1 MSFERIPAEL
11 RAFPQWVAWRYVDR
25 GGPKPSK
32 LPFSPRT
39 GQVASVTD
47 ATTWA
52 TFNESVAALYNGG
65 FDGIGFVFTD
75 ADPFTGIDLDD
86 CHGDAEAKAVQDR
99 IFDAFPSYDELSHS
113 GNGLHIIVKGR
124 VRGSRRGFVEV
135 YSTERFFTMTGNV
148 YRDAPIVEG
157 GAALD
162 TLMAQMARDKPSSF
176 DASPLYHAATETD
189 EAVFSRATAATNGD
203 KFKRLWN
210 GNGSDLVGDTSG
222 SAIDQAL
229 VNMLAFWTKDPAQ
242 IERMWLASP
251 QGQRDKTQQRAD
263 YRRSTIERAFDRTV
277 ATMDFSHLFK
287 APSPDELP
295 VVMASALH
303 GKPITPR
310 QWHVAEIIPARTV
323 TLFGGDGGTGKSLAA
338 LQLAVGTV
346 LGRAWFG
353 VAIQQPGGALFLTA
367 EDDLDEV
374 HRRLADI
381 ANAEHV
387 PLSAFDRLA
396 VSSLAGLDAL
406 MAAPG
411 PGGRVLVPTGVYA
424 AVRAYV
430 EAQRPALI
438 VLDTLADLFG
448 GDEVNRAQVRQ
459 FVAMLRAIAID
470 FGTTVVLL
478 AHPSVNGMSNG
489 SGLSGSTAWN
499 NSVRSRLYMK
509 RDDQSDLRTI
519 EVMKA
524 NYGAVGQQ
532 IRVKWERGVFVLL
545 GNVASAS
552 EHRQAANHSIDEL
565 FLELLADFEAKGT
578 LLSPQHQSPTRYA
591 PRLMAKHPK
600 ANGTTEGGFK
610 LAMVRL
616 LAESR
621 IEEAVERIHR
631 RETLI
636 LRAVRQ

>member
-39 GQVASVTD
+39 GKVASVTD

-52 TFNESVAALYNGG
+52 TFNESVAALDNGS

-99 IFDAFPSYDELSHS
+99 IFDAFPSYAELSPS

-124 VRGSRRGFVEV
+124 VRGSRRGHVEV
-135 YSTERFFTMTGNV
+135 YSNERFFTMTGNV
-148 YRDAPIVEG
+148 YRDAPIIEG

-162 TLMAQMARDKPSSF
+162 TLMAQIARDKPSGF
-176 DASPLYHAATETD
+176 VASPLYQASTETD
-189 EAVFSRATAATNGD
+189 EAVFNRAATATKGD
-203 KFKRLWN
+203 KFARLWN

-242 IERMWLASP
+242 IERLWLTSP
-251 QGQRDKTQQRAD
+251 QGQRAKTQQRAD
-263 YRRSTIERAFDRTV
+263 YRRSTIERAFDRDLT
-277 ATMDFSHLFK
+277 TLDFSHLFK
-287 APSPDELP
+287 APTDELP

-303 GKPITPR
+303 GKSVTPR
-310 QWHVAEIIPARTV
+310 KWHVDQLIPAGTV
-323 TLFGGDGGTGKSLAA
+323 TLFSGDGGTGKSLAA

-346 LGRAWFG
+346 LARAWFG
-353 VAIQQPGGALFLTA
+353 VAIMQPGGALFLTA

-374 HRRLADI
+374 HRRLADV
-381 ANAEHV
+381 ATADHV
-387 PLSAFDRLA
+387 PLSSLDRLA
-396 VSSLAGLDAL
+396 ISSLAGLDAL
-406 MAAPG
+406 MAVPM

-430 EAQRPALI
+430 EAHRPALV

-448 GDEVNRAQVRQ
+448 GEEINRAQVRQ

-470 FGTTVVLL
+470 FETTIVLL
-478 AHPSVNGMSNG
+478 AHPSVAGMKDDT
-489 SGLSGSTAWN
+489 GLSGSTAWN

-509 RDDQSDLRTI
+509 REHEQSDVRTI
-519 EVMKA
+519 EVKKA
-524 NYGAVGQQ
+524 NYGGIGQQ

-545 GNVASAS
+545 GGVASAS
-552 EHRQAANHSIDEL
+552 EHRRTAQSAIDEL
-565 FLELLADFEAKGT
+565 FLELLADFEARAMVV
-578 LLSPQHQSPTRYA
+578 SPQWQLRSRYVA
-591 PRLMAKHPK
+591 KLMEDHPK
-600 ANGTTEGGFK
+600 ANGVSAKAFYD
-610 LAMVRL
+610 AMVRL
-616 LAESR
+616 KAAGCIEER
-621 IEEAVERIHR
+621 IERVNR
-631 RETLI
+631 RDTLI
-636 LRAVRQ
+636 IGTVAK